1 MTAGEAETVVHRNYI
16 KESLSYE
23 ASLCCSSTN
32 SSISNLPPNMTL
44 EDKRFLPQSDTVV
57 VDFGANHLYISLT
70 ALHEP
75 PNTST
80 TKISVGTDNSH
91 VERSLVTASLT
102 ILQLAED
109 FQL

>member
-44 EDKRFLPQSDTVV
+44 EDKRFLPQSDTFV
-57 VDFGANHLYISLT
+57 VDFGANHLYIFLT

-75 PNTST
+75 TNTST
-80 TKISVGTDNSH
+80 TKISVGTDNRH
-91 VERSLVTASLT
+91 VERSLATASLT